1 MNYYQH
7 ADEVKPPFTMGQ
19 MQEITHDDA
28 LWAQFLYQ
36 TQRYKNKW
44 FLYGAVAGT
53 VIVGILQFVWNLI
66 T

>member
-7 ADEVKPPFTMGQ
+7 PDEVAPPFTMGQ
-19 MQEITHDDA
+19 MQEIAQDDA
-28 LWAQFLYQ
+28 LWDSFLYQ

-44 FLYGAVAGT
+44 FVYGA
-53 VIVGILQFVWNLI
+53 IVGTILAGLLQILWGMI